1 MVLYYKR
8 VISMAYFLKK
18 TTNKKN
24 KPREKVNKKI
34 EKELKPKNYRVR
46 AILLFASGI
55 VFLCLMFLLYRRM
68 LY

>member
-1 MVLYYKR
+1 MAEKR
-8 VISMAYFLKK
+8 SKKQTPKK

-55 VFLCLMFLLYRRM
+55 VFLCLMFIRGNFLWDFF
-68 LY
+68 